1 MRIVN
6 ESENDTFSPIEV
18 EGSFTFINESKT
30 YRVDIDNSILENKR
44 FVFRLRQN
52 TDKFTY
58 YKRNLTKPLRKAMN
72 EAKIPS
78 ELRDKLILLAD
89 EQTVL
94 WCEDIGYSE
103 QGEIYRQNKQLSI
116 EIKEG

>member
-1 MRIVN
+1 
-6 ESENDTFSPIEV
+6 
-18 EGSFTFINESKT
+18 
-30 YRVDIDNSILENKR
+30 
-44 FVFRLRQN
+44 
-52 TDKFTY
+52 
-58 YKRNLTKPLRKAMN
+58 MN